1 MKRNVK
7 QNNRSVGAVYEQA
20 AGYYLEQN
28 GYELIEYN
36 YRCRDGEIDIIAKNS
51 EFIAFVEVK
60 ARNEKALERPAAA
73 VTSAKRRKIIQTALI
88 FLSEFEYDLQPRFD
102 VCEITIDNR
111 TNMLIE
117 LNYIENA
124 FDTEGV
130 L

>member
-1 MKRNVK
+1 MRILPQIIFARMTLKSL
-7 QNNRSVGAVYEQA
+7 QEIII
-20 AGYYLEQN
+20 AGY
-28 GYELIEYN
+28 
-36 YRCRDGEIDIIAKNS
+36 GEIDIIAKNS

-124 FDTEGV
+124 FDTEGF

>member
-1 MKRNVK
+1 MSDRLSRGKL
-7 QNNRSVGAVYEQA
+7 GEDITTD
-20 AGYYLEQN
+20 YLCKNDFE
-28 GYELIEYN
+28 IVARN
-36 YRCRDGEIDIIAKNS
+36 YRSRYGEIDIIAKNS

-73 VTSAKRRKIIQTALI
+73 GTSAKRRKIIQTALI

-124 FDTEGV
+124 FDTEGF

>member
-1 MKRNVK
+1 MSDRLSRGKLGEDITADYLCKNGFEIVARNYHS
-7 QNNRSVGAVYEQA
+7 RY
-20 AGYYLEQN
+20 
-28 GYELIEYN
+28 
-36 YRCRDGEIDIIAKNS
+36 GEIDIIAKNS

-60 ARNEKALERPAAA
+60 SRNEKALERPAAA
-73 VTSAKRRKIIQTALI
+73 VTSAKRRRIIQTALI

-111 TNMLIE
+111 TDMLIE

-124 FDTEGV
+124 FNTEGF

>member
-1 MKRNVK
+1 MVMTN
-7 QNNRSVGAVYEQA
+7 
-20 AGYYLEQN
+20 LF
-28 GYELIEYN
+28 
-36 YRCRDGEIDIIAKNS
+36 RDQLDRYGEIDIIAKNS

-124 FDTEGV
+124 FDTEGF